1 MLRSM
6 LAFTTTALLSVA
18 ALAAP
23 VIGQSAPAF
32 SAVDSLSGKTI
43 QLADLKGKTVVLETT
58 NAGCPFVEKHYSV
71 GNMQKLQQSATADGV
86 VWVTLNASAKGK
98 EGYLENDAAVKELV
112 SKQAAKASYYVR
124 DPEGKIGRLYEAK
137 TTPHMYVIDKAGNLA
152 YMGAIDDKPTADSAD
167 IAGATNYVSEA
178 LKSLKAGKPVKVS
191 QTKPYGCFV
200 KY

>member
-86 VWVTLNASAKGK
+86 VWVTFNASAKGK

-112 SKQAAKASYYVR
+112 SKQAAKASYYIR
-124 DPEGKIGRLYEAK
+124 DTEGKIGRLYEAK
-137 TTPHMYVIDKAGNLA
+137 TTPHM
-152 YMGAIDDKPTADSAD
+152 
-167 IAGATNYVSEA
+167 
-178 LKSLKAGKPVKVS
+178 
-191 QTKPYGCFV
+191 
-200 KY
+200 